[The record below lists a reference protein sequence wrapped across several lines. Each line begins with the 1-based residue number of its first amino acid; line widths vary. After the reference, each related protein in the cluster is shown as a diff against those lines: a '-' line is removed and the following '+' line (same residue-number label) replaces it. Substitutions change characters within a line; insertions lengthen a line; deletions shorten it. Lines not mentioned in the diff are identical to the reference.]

1 MVLNQRFERDPLLKH
16 RIRRKLLIAAP
27 AAQCYYNTMEVDKQL
42 QVENI
47 AREYAESKDRGCF
60 MKPLYPVTGA
70 AGYLGGEVCRQIVSR
85 GMQGRALVLPGDK
98 TAKYIPKE
106 IEQYEGTCVMRPRW
120 KNSFR

>member
-47 AREYAESKDRGCF
+47 AR
-60 MKPLYPVTGA
+60 
-70 AGYLGGEVCRQIVSR
+70 